1 MHFFHV
7 IAESNDIQGRIICRD
22 LAHGTGQQI
31 YIYRHGTV
39 SYTLDFRTIQQ
50 IYIDTYQSLMEQD
63 STVDRCRHG
72 PVSYGTGQQI
82 DIDTE
87 QSLMEQDSR

>member
-1 MHFFHV
+1 MTYRV
-7 IAESNDIQGRIICRD
+7 VCRD
-22 LAHGTGQQI
+22 LPHGTGQQI
-31 YIYRHGTV
+31 YIYIYRHGTV
-39 SYTLDFRTIQQ
+39 SDTLDFRTIQQ